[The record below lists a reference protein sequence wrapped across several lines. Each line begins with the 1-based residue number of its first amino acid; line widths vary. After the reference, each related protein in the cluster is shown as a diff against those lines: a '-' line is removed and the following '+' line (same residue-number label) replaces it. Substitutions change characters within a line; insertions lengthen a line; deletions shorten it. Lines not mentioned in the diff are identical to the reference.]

1 LSNSVENPRIETAAP
16 PAAASKTERSQWA
29 DDAATRTSFLLPMLS
44 LSWRELIR
52 FVRQRSRVVGMV
64 ATPLLF
70 WLFLGSGLGSSF
82 HTAPTAADPAQGGG
96 YLQYFFPGTIIS
108 IVLFTSFLST
118 ISVIDDRKEGFLLSV
133 LVAPINRAALVLGKV
148 LGGTAQAV
156 VPGFLVLLLAP
167 AVGFHLHPMQLVLM
181 TLVLF
186 LNSFC
191 ITAVGFFFAWRMDSV
206 QGFHVVFNIVLL
218 PLWLLS
224 GALFPASGASVWM
237 QWVMRV
243 NPLTY
248 GLAALRQL
256 LYWDLPGV
264 GAGVPS
270 FALSLVVTILF
281 GAAMLFAAL
290 MWTGRPAAKNL
301 G

>member
-1 LSNSVENPRIETAAP
+1 
-16 PAAASKTERSQWA
+16 
-29 DDAATRTSFLLPMLS
+29 M
-44 LSWRELIR
+44 
-52 FVRQRSRVVGMV
+52 
-64 ATPLLF
+64 
-70 WLFLGSGLGSSF
+70 
-82 HTAPTAADPAQGGG
+82 
-96 YLQYFFPGTIIS
+96 
-108 IVLFTSFLST
+108 
-118 ISVIDDRKEGFLLSV
+118 
-133 LVAPINRAALVLGKV
+133 
-148 LGGTAQAV
+148 QAV

-167 AVGFHLHPMQLVLM
+167 AVGFHLHAMQLVLM

-191 ITAVGFFFAWRMDSV
+191 ITAVGFFFAWRMDST

-256 LYWDLPGV
+256 LYWDMPGV

-270 FALSLVVTILF
+270 FGLSLVVTILF

-290 MWTGRPAAKNL
+290 LWTGRPATKNL

>member
-1 LSNSVENPRIETAAP
+1 MSDSVQNTQVETASPQTAGGATDQARGANGV
-16 PAAASKTERSQWA
+16 PA
-29 DDAATRTSFLLPMLS
+29 RTSFLLPMLS
-44 LSWRELIR
+44 LCWRELVR
-52 FVRQRSRVVGMV
+52 FIRQRSRVVGMV

-82 HTAPTAADPAQGGG
+82 HTASAAGATQGSG
-96 YLQYFFPGTIIS
+96 YLEYFFPGTIIS

-118 ISVIDDRKEGFLLSV
+118 ISVIEDRKEGFLLSV

-148 LGGTAQAV
+148 LGGTVQAV

-167 AVGFHLHPMQLVLM
+167 AVGFHLHVTQLALM
-181 TLVLF
+181 TFVLF

-191 ITAVGFFFAWRMDSV
+191 ITTVGFFFAWRMDSV

-224 GALFPASGASVWM
+224 GALFPSSGASVWM

-256 LYWDLPGV
+256 LYWDMPGV

-270 FALSLVVTILF
+270 FAVSLIVTILF
-281 GAAMLFAAL
+281 CAAMLFPAL
-290 MWTGRPAAKNL
+290 LWTGRPSTKNM

>member
-1 LSNSVENPRIETAAP
+1 M
-16 PAAASKTERSQWA
+16 
-29 DDAATRTSFLLPMLS
+29 ATRTATLPNVSVKTASPGIITPALS
-44 LSWRELIR
+44 LWQREVVR
-52 FVRQRSRVVGMV
+52 FYRNRSRVVGV
-64 ATPLLF
+64 IASPLLF
-70 WLFLGSGLGSSF
+70 WIVIGSGFGNSFSS
-82 HTAPTAADPAQGGG
+82 GGG
-96 YLQYFFPGTIIS
+96 TQNYLRFFYTGALTM
-108 IVLFTSFLST
+108 IVLFTAIFT
-118 ISVIDDRKEGFLLSV
+118 MMSVIEDRKEGFLLSV
-133 LVAPINRAALVLGKV
+133 LVAPINRAGLVLGKV

-167 AVGFHLHPMQLVLM
+167 AVGFHLHPAQLLLM
-181 TLVLF
+181 IFVIF

-191 ITAVGFFFAWRMDSV
+191 ITTVGFFFAWRMDSV

-224 GALFPASGASVWM
+224 GALFPAAGASVWM
-237 QWVMRV
+237 QWVMRI

-256 LYWDLPGV
+256 LYWDTPGV

-270 FALSLVVTILF
+270 LATSLIVTILF
-281 GAAMLFAAL
+281 CLAMLVAAL
-290 MWTGRPAAKNL
+290 LWTGRPGTKNL